1 MMSIQQSCVRLLIV
15 DDHEL
20 TRLFLKSLFSNRE
33 NVEVVGLASNG
44 QEGIKLAELYV
55 PDVIILDLQM
65 PVVDGLSAAS
75 WIKGVAPQT
84 KIIVY
89 TSLEDPQ
96 TEVMIQTAPVDEFC
110 RKDVST
116 ETLIEMVEGLGM
128 RSLESGA

>member
-1 MMSIQQSCVRLLIV
+1 MMSIRQSYVRLLIV

-33 NVEVVGLASNG
+33 NIEVVGLASNG
-44 QEGIKLAELYV
+44 QEGIKLAENLL

-75 WIKGVAPQT
+75 WIKGVAPNT
-84 KIIVY
+84 KIIAY

-116 ETLIEMVEGLGM
+116 DTLIEIVERLGT
-128 RSLESGA
+128 RSLESGT